1 MTEAV
6 LAATESIVTFRRRY
20 RGRTG
25 VEAVVDLLVLDVG
38 NPRSVAYQLQRIRA
52 DLRAIPNTSPTARPL
67 RLLDGLV
74 ERVRI
79 ADPVALAEVS
89 DGARPGLDSFIAGIQ
104 QQLRALAEAIRD
116 HYQQQPPTQQP
127 LFRPGAVAAR

>member
-1 MTEAV
+1 
-6 LAATESIVTFRRRY
+6 
-20 RGRTG
+20 
-25 VEAVVDLLVLDVG
+25 
-38 NPRSVAYQLQRIRA
+38 VAYQLQRIRT

-104 QQLRALAEAIRD
+104 QQLRALAEAVRD

-127 LFRPGAVAAR
+127 LYRPQAAVAR

>member
-1 MTEAV
+1 M
-6 LAATESIVTFRRRY
+6 
-20 RGRTG
+20 
-25 VEAVVDLLVLDVG
+25 DLLVLDAF
-38 NPRSVAYQLQRIRA
+38 NPRSVAYQLQRIRT

-89 DGARPGLDSFIAGIQ
+89 DGGRSALDSFITGIQ

-116 HYQQQPPTQQP
+116 HYQQPPPTQQP
-127 LFRPGAVAAR
+127 LFRPQAAVAR